1 MLKARFVVLLMFG
14 TLMSAACFADETVA
28 ESADGV
34 VYETQTIS
42 ATTPYP
48 EHWLKQV
55 EDFEFQDNS
64 PLGRVKR
71 MRDLPLLTFSDTGST
86 RFFLG
91 VNRDGV
97 VGLHFTSK

>member
-1 MLKARFVVLLMFG
+1 MLKARLLVPLVFG
-14 TLMSAACFADETVA
+14 SLMWSACFADDSIT
-28 ESADGV
+28 SGADDV
-34 VYETQTIS
+34 VHAAQTIS

-48 EHWLKQV
+48 EQWLKQV
-55 EDFEFQDNS
+55 EDLEFQDNS

-71 MRDLPLLTFSDTGST
+71 MRDLPLLTFTDTVST

-91 VNRDGV
+91 VNSDGL